1 MSESPRRS
9 LRQVAVDTPLPDP
22 PPSDHEGS
30 APASLPPPPPER
42 ALPEGLGGVL
52 VSEGLEEAGAV
63 LVLIGGLNMHRAE
76 AWTGWRRAYGGRAA
90 GMGCGVVAM
99 NPNAGGGGRHAEH
112 VLAAWRRVL
121 QTARPD
127 ARLLVAAA
135 SAGAESFLA
144 AVAETRSAARV
155 SAAALLDSPHRLPRQ
170 STDGGWT
177 CGFCTVENPR
187 EASFC
192 SCCQQAKPSA
202 QWACGFCAAENP
214 GRKSHC
220 TLCGQAKPAQETWS
234 GELRAMLRER
244 GRNWIS
250 GEFLTS
256 HCREVG
262 VPTPQPGALGGVPGL
277 EERFGCDV
285 VAAACTAHNEVPF
298 RAEDEVFSFFD
309 GLRQP
314 ATDQPAKCRIVQS

>member
-170 STDGGWT
+170 PAGGGWL
-177 CGFCTVENPR
+177 
-187 EASFC
+187 
-192 SCCQQAKPSA
+192 
-202 QWACGFCAAENP
+202 CGFCAAENAR
-214 GRKSHC
+214 GSSSC